1 VRPLT
6 DHSAMH
12 LRMLPSCD
20 LRWKQRTRFVG
31 RNLPQLDQAHHSGR
45 HGAVMSFRDL
55 FEVHSLVQ
63 FFANLLSSARDQYC
77 PALAS
82 PAV

>member
-1 VRPLT
+1 VPPLT

-12 LRMLPSCD
+12 SRLFPSCD

-31 RNLPQLDQAHHSGR
+31 RNLPQLDQAHNNGR

-63 FFANLLSSARDQYC
+63 FFANLFIFRS
-77 PALAS
+77 
-82 PAV
+82 